1 MASEDAVDGTASPPL
16 APPPPPPPPL
26 SLAVGEGDVERLTTP
41 TARRSESIASQF
53 QREIILG
60 ELAQTRN
67 LRIDGATGGDEGSR
81 DDIEI
86 DTPETFATKSAAVTA
101 ASTAAA
107 SKRESDE
114 TSSTERTAT
123 QVAQAI
129 ADAAD
134 EAETEDENDYDT
146 QDEQSEPAA
155 ADATAITTDDAD
167 IRGASTP
174 KATATTARFV
184 SPPRITRRTTLS
196 PAKASLLLNE
206 NQNTSSGVIDD
217 SAISRRDTVS
227 PAALKSLLQS
237 ISLDDESPSSQQKR
251 LLAAKAA
258 AGNTADSSS
267 ESESKTQDER
277 TTSSTTNQF
286 LASSS
291 TALQTP
297 ESVRKTRAMK
307 RKEREERT
315 LSPSE
320 VLSMTMSEMVTSG
333 SGSSNSTSAGKSKR
347 SSSKRKSI
355 SSSSSPA
362 AGLDGNSSVIS
373 SDSFTDTF
381 FSSKLVVAADNSGD
395 VENSGNETEPLQE
408 EEDEVSDT
416 PRKKGRS
423 DDDSIVRM
431 SNSKG
436 RRTTLEPTDA
446 ADFLSELRQEMQS
459 GSKHTNAKL
468 PPSIEE
474 EEEKEEGSS
483 EVEPGNRRQT
493 LAAAAE
499 SDLDPSPMTRSK
511 SRRATVDP
519 SDIFS
524 IVNGTSERSSSS
536 SSSNNNSG
544 ANQSTT
550 RRETLNV
557 EDLYEINPEFAS
569 RRKRKQQH
577 DSDDEEKGSPD
588 RQDGKK
594 ARAND
599 DEANT
604 ESPPPDSIVS
614 ITSKAKTGL
623 TRPQKTPTPR
633 KQQQR
638 DEKQPSATRHSA
650 RLQERE
656 TTTSAEFASP
666 TASGNTRIR
675 TPLKSILSARKPPK
689 GNGQLTTPTKSVN
702 FGPPEGAEFNLGSP
716 STSMTPMLAKDARR
730 MFPLDRITT
739 PPFPVEEDD
748 EETSLNTS
756 LLDEADAIDSGDD
769 GEQKEGFE
777 GVLEASNSRLSFL
790 VSKSAEKN
798 HRRYSLRGVSP
809 LDNQANARRQRR
821 NSMSASVLRT
831 SPVSARKL
839 KGIGPGALA
848 NLPAPPPS
856 ATKSSFLS
864 SDDAQ
869 PQGRL
874 AYADSSASSD
884 AGEDMEITGDF
895 SNFVQAG
902 GVLSKPN
909 SATSKDQS
917 GGAAQLGSQ
926 PSFRLHHQGAE
937 ESRDGSLFADSP
949 LREETVELGSLGD
962 LVAESAAYDTTYPSH
977 TQRPTTQNSSDEEA
991 EVPTL
996 GNLSDLARE
1005 DEQQSA
1011 SSRRPGSSSTTHQFS
1026 SSTVRRFNSLHY
1038 SNLDEQDV
1046 TLDPI
1051 MEEEEDAGNSSVP
1064 SMMSIA
1070 SSEDEE
1076 SDSDTYDAR
1085 RKSLVVNLSSK
1096 FERIGSG
1103 TPKAK
1108 MAQQANTEVTA
1119 SVLKARIT
1127 SPLRRSPRRKSQ
1139 VPAVPLIS
1147 MDELLATTDL
1157 QSISDDQTTPDDRF
1171 EELYTKHTTADPAI
1185 ESVKLASVADACEDV
1200 VKSHIDEISS
1210 WSTGLS
1216 DVLGSLLSE
1225 KAPALFSPQ
1234 NLDEAGMAS
1243 IKALYELETVRVQ
1256 SGWCQWRAKM
1266 EREIVEKLQLSVAE
1280 LENDVDTLKSMV
1292 AKDTATKQSELAAL
1306 QELIEREKQMAELLD
1321 AIEEQQSVRNEY
1333 AATVDVLETHCAS
1346 LSLEASVLHDQL
1358 RVVEGVASEGNHISA
1373 ETSSELERQVLDTE
1387 ELAAIQG
1394 SLSVWRIAVATSSH
1408 LKLSAQFDDV
1418 VVCVDLQVDV
1428 VLHAPPS
1435 ANGSSRGGGFS
1446 TDVSSCATLK
1456 RRRQSQQ
1463 YLESEKD
1470 IVHLVQQK
1478 LFDPVQLSRFVRT
1491 ASSTASDEDL
1501 LDQDR
1506 PGRVCAL
1513 LQELERSTTL
1523 AFRFLR
1529 EIRALSTQ
1537 FALEFIV
1544 DAAVLWVEFLNFTPS
1559 REAKFVVGFA
1569 ILDEFPFTSFETSVH
1584 VVHGPVSPDE
1594 IRVEIEKEEATQNEY
1609 EYITRVCERLRNTFV
1624 TR

>member
-1 MASEDAVDGTASPPL
+1 MASEGAGDGAASPPL
-16 APPPPPPPPL
+16 APPPPPPPL
-26 SLAVGEGDVERLTTP
+26 SLAAGGLEQLATH
-41 TARRSESIASQF
+41 RSESIASQF

-60 ELAQTRN
+60 ELAQTRH
-67 LRIDGATGGDEGSR
+67 LRIDGATGGGTMAAYEGSR

-86 DTPETFATKSAAVTA
+86 DTPETFATKSAAV
-101 ASTAAA
+101 AAA
-107 SKRESDE
+107 AAAAAANENDE
-114 TSSTERTAT
+114 TSRTERTAT

-129 ADAAD
+129 EDAAD

-146 QDEQSEPAA
+146 QDEQSAK
-155 ADATAITTDDAD
+155 ATETTTTTTDDAD
-167 IRGASTP
+167 IRGTSTP
-174 KATATTARFV
+174 KATTTAARFV

-206 NQNTSSGVIDD
+206 NQNSSSGVIDD
-217 SAISRRDTVS
+217 GAISRRDTVS

-237 ISLDDESPSSQQKR
+237 ISLDDKSPSSQQKW

-258 AGNTADSSS
+258 AGSTVESES

-277 TTSSTTNQF
+277 TMSSATNQF
-286 LASSS
+286 LASLS
-291 TALQTP
+291 TTLQTP

-307 RKEREERT
+307 RREREERT

-320 VLSMTMSEMVTSG
+320 VLSMTMSEMITSENG
-333 SGSSNSTSAGKSKR
+333 SKNSTSAGKSKR
-347 SSSKRKSI
+347 KRKST

-362 AGLDGNSSVIS
+362 AGLDGNSSVSSS

-381 FSSKLVVAADNSGD
+381 FSSKLVVAVDNSGD

-423 DDDSIVRM
+423 DDDSTMQM
-431 SNSKG
+431 SNSKS

-446 ADFLSELRQEMQS
+446 ADFLSELRQEMQP
-459 GSKHTNAKL
+459 GSKHTNATL

-474 EEEKEEGSS
+474 EEDEKEEGSS
-483 EVEPGNRRQT
+483 EAEPANRRQS
-493 LAAAAE
+493 LAAVAG
-499 SDLDPSPMTRSK
+499 SNLDPSPMTRSK

-519 SDIFS
+519 SDIFA
-524 IVNGTSERSSSS
+524 IVNGTSEHSS
-536 SSSNNNSG
+536 SSSNNNS
-544 ANQSTT
+544 NNEETQSTT
-550 RRETLNV
+550 RRETLNA
-557 EDLYEINPEFAS
+557 EDLYEINPELAS

-577 DSDDEEKGSPD
+577 DSDEEQKGSPD

-599 DEANT
+599 DEPST
-604 ESPPPDSIVS
+604 ESPPPDAIVS
-614 ITSKAKTGL
+614 TMSKSKTGL
-623 TRPQKTPTPR
+623 SRPQKTPTPR
-633 KQQQR
+633 KRQQR
-638 DEKQPSATRHSA
+638 DEEQPSATRHSA

-656 TTTSAEFASP
+656 TTISAEFASP
-666 TASGNTRIR
+666 SAPGDTRMR

-689 GNGQLTTPTKSVN
+689 GNGQLMTPTKSVN

-739 PPFPVEEDD
+739 PPSPVEEDD

-756 LLDEADAIDSGDD
+756 LLDEADAIDSDDD

-777 GVLEASNSRLSFL
+777 GVLEVSNSRLNLL

-798 HRRYSLRGVSP
+798 RRRFSLRGVSP

-821 NSMSASVLRT
+821 NSMSASVMRT

-864 SDDAQ
+864 SEDAQ

-902 GVLSKPN
+902 GVLSKSN
-909 SATSKDQS
+909 SATSRDQS
-917 GGAAQLGSQ
+917 GAAAQLGSQ
-926 PSFRLHHQGAE
+926 PSFRLQRQDAE
-937 ESRDGSLFADSP
+937 ESKDDSLFADSP
-949 LREETVELGSLGD
+949 LHEETVELGSLGD
-962 LVAESAAYDTTYPSH
+962 LVAESAAYDTTYQRR
-977 TQRPTTQNSSDEEA
+977 TQRPTTQNSSDEEEEA
-991 EVPTL
+991 EAPTL
-996 GNLSDLARE
+996 GSLSDLAHE
-1005 DEQQSA
+1005 DEEQSV
-1011 SSRRPGSSSTTHQFS
+1011 SSRRPGSSSANLQFS

-1038 SNLDEQDV
+1038 NNLDEQDV

-1051 MEEEEDAGNSSVP
+1051 MEEEEDAGNSSAP

-1070 SSEDEE
+1070 SSDEE

-1108 MAQQANTEVTA
+1108 KQQQANAEVTA

-1139 VPAVPLIS
+1139 APAVPLIS
-1147 MDELLATTDL
+1147 MDELLATIDL

-1185 ESVKLASVADACEDV
+1185 EPVKLATVADACEDV

-1234 NLDEAGMAS
+1234 SLDEAGIAS
-1243 IKALYELETVRVQ
+1243 IKALHELETVRVQ

-1266 EREIVEKLQLSVAE
+1266 EREMVEKLQLSVAE

-1333 AATVDVLETHCAS
+1333 AVTVDVLETHCAS

-1373 ETSSELERQVLDTE
+1373 ETSFELERQVLDAE

-1418 VVCVDLQVDV
+1418 VVRVDLQVDV
-1428 VLHAPPS
+1428 MLHAPPS
-1435 ANGSSRGGGFS
+1435 SNGSSRGGGFS
-1446 TDVSSCATLK
+1446 TDVSSRATLK
-1456 RRRQSQQ
+1456 RRRRSQQ
-1463 YLESEKD
+1463 YLESDKD

-1506 PGRVCAL
+1506 PGRV
-1513 LQELERSTTL
+1513 
-1523 AFRFLR
+1523 
-1529 EIRALSTQ
+1529 
-1537 FALEFIV
+1537 
-1544 DAAVLWVEFLNFTPS
+1544 
-1559 REAKFVVGFA
+1559 
-1569 ILDEFPFTSFETSVH
+1569 
-1584 VVHGPVSPDE
+1584 SPDE

-1624 TR
+1624 VR